1 MSSFDCAFALK
12 KIEHVISTIRE
23 IVKFVFINR
32 LLNRSGI
39 ITGCTEN
46 YFRTGWKIFSIA
58 INQYLRGSIFKGT
71 ALYRQRNQLAETIH
85 IEDIDL
91 AKLCARGDDKARHEL
106 YTRYAAYLFALCI
119 RYVGDRELARDLMH
133 DGMIKIFDTIGK
145 YKPTGSLKSWCA
157 RVTVNLV
164 IDHLRKS
171 RRLETVS
178 IDQTQEKIP
187 EPQNEEIAKIP
198 KTELMR
204 MVGELPET
212 KRVIFNLFCV
222 EGYSHKDIAQML
234 DIKEKTSSS
243 LLFKA
248 RAQLAENVR
257 DYIRSNGL

>member
-1 MSSFDCAFALK
+1 M
-12 KIEHVISTIRE
+12 
-23 IVKFVFINR
+23 
-32 LLNRSGI
+32 NRSGI
-39 ITGCTEN
+39 ITDCIEN
-46 YFRTGWKIFSIA
+46 YFRTGRKIFSIA

-85 IEDIDL
+85 IEDINL
-91 AKLCARGDDKARHEL
+91 AKLCARGAYKDRHEL

-171 RRLETVS
+171 SRLETVS

-198 KTELMR
+198 KNELMR

>member
-1 MSSFDCAFALK
+1 M
-12 KIEHVISTIRE
+12 
-23 IVKFVFINR
+23 
-32 LLNRSGI
+32 NRSGI

-91 AKLCARGDDKARHEL
+91 AKLCARGDNKARHEL

-212 KRVIFNLFCV
+212 KRVIFNLFCL

>member
-1 MSSFDCAFALK
+1 M
-12 KIEHVISTIRE
+12 
-23 IVKFVFINR
+23 
-32 LLNRSGI
+32 NRSGI

-212 KRVIFNLFCV
+212 KRVIFNLFCL

>member
-1 MSSFDCAFALK
+1 MNCS
-12 KIEHVISTIRE
+12 V
-23 IVKFVFINR
+23 
-32 LLNRSGI
+32 I
-39 ITGCTEN
+39 ITDYIEN
-46 YFRTGWKIFSIA
+46 YFRTGWIFFQIA
-58 INQYLRGSIFKGT
+58 INPYLRGSIFSDT
-71 ALYRQRNQLAETIH
+71 PLFRQRNQLAETVH
-85 IEDIDL
+85 IEDNEL
-91 AKLCARGDDKARHEL
+91 ARLCARGDEKARHEL

-133 DGMIKIFDTIGK
+133 DAMIKIFDSVGK
-145 YKPTGSLKSWCA
+145 YKPTGSLKSWCG
-157 RVTVNLV
+157 RVAVNMV

-204 MVGELPET
+204 MVGQLPET

-222 EGYSHKDIAQML
+222 EGYSHKDIAEML
-234 DIKEKTSSS
+234 NIKEKTSSS

-257 DYIRSNGL
+257 DYIRRNGL

>member
-1 MSSFDCAFALK
+1 M
-12 KIEHVISTIRE
+12 
-23 IVKFVFINR
+23 
-32 LLNRSGI
+32 NRSGI
-39 ITGCTEN
+39 ITDCIEN
-46 YFRTGWKIFSIA
+46 YFRTGRKIFSIA

-85 IEDIDL
+85 IEDINL
-91 AKLCARGDDKARHEL
+91 AKLCARGDDKARREL

>member
-1 MSSFDCAFALK
+1 MNC
-12 KIEHVISTIRE
+12 
-23 IVKFVFINR
+23 
-32 LLNRSGI
+32 SGI
-39 ITGCTEN
+39 ITDCIEN
-46 YFRTGWKIFSIA
+46 YFRTGWIFFQIA
-58 INQYLRGSIFKGT
+58 INPYLRGSIFSDT
-71 ALYRQRNQLAETIH
+71 PLFRQRNQLAETVH
-85 IEDIDL
+85 IEDNQL
-91 AKLCARGDDKARHEL
+91 ARLCARGDEKARHEL

-133 DGMIKIFDTIGK
+133 DAMIKIFDSVGK
-145 YKPTGSLKSWCA
+145 YKPTGSLKSWCG
-157 RVTVNLV
+157 RVAVNMV

-204 MVGELPET
+204 MVGQLPET

-222 EGYSHKDIAQML
+222 EGYSHKDIAEML

-257 DYIRSNGL
+257 DYIRRNGL

>member
-1 MSSFDCAFALK
+1 MNC
-12 KIEHVISTIRE
+12 
-23 IVKFVFINR
+23 
-32 LLNRSGI
+32 SGI
-39 ITGCTEN
+39 ITDCIEN
-46 YFRTGWKIFSIA
+46 YFRTGWIFFQIA
-58 INQYLRGSIFKGT
+58 INPYLRGSIFSDT
-71 ALYRQRNQLAETIH
+71 PLFRQRNQLAETVH
-85 IEDIDL
+85 IEDNQL
-91 AKLCARGDDKARHEL
+91 ARLCARGDEKARHEL
-106 YTRYAAYLFALCI
+106 YTRYAADLFALCI

-133 DGMIKIFDTIGK
+133 DAMIKIFDSVGK
-145 YKPTGSLKSWCA
+145 YKPTGSLKSWCG
-157 RVTVNLV
+157 RVAVNMV

-204 MVGELPET
+204 MVGQLPET

-222 EGYSHKDIAQML
+222 EGYSHKDIAEML
-234 DIKEKTSSS
+234 NIKEKTSSS

-257 DYIRSNGL
+257 DYIRRNGL

>member
-1 MSSFDCAFALK
+1 MNCSVKITDC
-12 KIEHVISTIRE
+12 I
-23 IVKFVFINR
+23 
-32 LLNRSGI
+32 
-39 ITGCTEN
+39 EN
-46 YFRTGWKIFSIA
+46 YFRTGWIFFQIA
-58 INQYLRGSIFKGT
+58 INPYLRGSIFSDT
-71 ALYRQRNQLAETIH
+71 PLFRQRNQLAETVH
-85 IEDIDL
+85 IEDNEL
-91 AKLCARGDDKARHEL
+91 ARLCARGDEKARHEL

-133 DGMIKIFDTIGK
+133 DAMIKIFDSVGK
-145 YKPTGSLKSWCA
+145 YKPTGSLKSWCG
-157 RVTVNLV
+157 RVAVNMV

-204 MVGELPET
+204 MVGQLPET

-222 EGYSHKDIAQML
+222 EGYSHKDIAEML
-234 DIKEKTSSS
+234 NIKEKTSSS

-257 DYIRSNGL
+257 DYIRRNGL

>member
-1 MSSFDCAFALK
+1 LYNSALL
-12 KIEHVISTIRE
+12 I
-23 IVKFVFINR
+23 
-32 LLNRSGI
+32 
-39 ITGCTEN
+39 
-46 YFRTGWKIFSIA
+46 
-58 INQYLRGSIFKGT
+58 
-71 ALYRQRNQLAETIH
+71 QRNQLADTIH
-85 IEDIDL
+85 IEDNEL
-91 AKLCARGDDKARHEL
+91 ARLCARGDEKARKEL
-106 YTRYAAYLFALCI
+106 YTRYAAYLYALCI

-133 DGMIKIFDTIGK
+133 DAIIKIFDTVGK

-171 RRLETVS
+171 KRIDLVPLEH
-178 IDQTQEKIP
+178 TQEKIP
-187 EPQNEEIAKIP
+187 EPQNEEVAKIP
-198 KTELMR
+198 KAELMR

-248 RAQLAENVR
+248 REQLAKNVR
-257 DYIRSNGL
+257 DYIRKNGL

>member
-1 MSSFDCAFALK
+1 MNC
-12 KIEHVISTIRE
+12 
-23 IVKFVFINR
+23 
-32 LLNRSGI
+32 SGI
-39 ITGCTEN
+39 ITDCIEN
-46 YFRTGWKIFSIA
+46 YFRTGWIFFQIA
-58 INQYLRGSIFKGT
+58 INPYLRGSIFSDT
-71 ALYRQRNQLAETIH
+71 PLIRQRNQLAETVH
-85 IEDIDL
+85 IEDNEL
-91 AKLCARGDDKARHEL
+91 ARLCARGDEKARQEL

-133 DGMIKIFDTIGK
+133 DAMIKIFDSVGK
-145 YKPTGSLKSWCA
+145 YKPTGSLKSWCG
-157 RVTVNLV
+157 RVAVNMV

-204 MVGELPET
+204 MVGQLPET

-222 EGYSHKDIAQML
+222 EGYSHKDIAEML
-234 DIKEKTSSS
+234 NIKEKTSSS

-248 RAQLAENVR
+248 REQLAKNVR
-257 DYIRSNGL
+257 AYISGNGL

>member
-1 MSSFDCAFALK
+1 MNCS
-12 KIEHVISTIRE
+12 V
-23 IVKFVFINR
+23 
-32 LLNRSGI
+32 I
-39 ITGCTEN
+39 ITDYIEN
-46 YFRTGWKIFSIA
+46 YFRTGWIFLQIA
-58 INQYLRGSIFKGT
+58 INPYLRGSIFSDT
-71 ALYRQRNQLAETIH
+71 PLFRQRNQLAETVH
-85 IEDIDL
+85 IEDNEL
-91 AKLCARGDDKARHEL
+91 ARLCARGDEKARHEL

-133 DGMIKIFDTIGK
+133 DAMIKIFDSVGK
-145 YKPTGSLKSWCA
+145 YKPTGSLKSWCG
-157 RVTVNLV
+157 RVAVNMV

-204 MVGELPET
+204 MVGQLPET

-222 EGYSHKDIAQML
+222 EGYSHKDIAEML
-234 DIKEKTSSS
+234 NIKEKTSSS

-248 RAQLAENVR
+248 REQLAKNVR
-257 DYIRSNGL
+257 AYISGNGL